1 VGQEYVVNALRATL
15 RGVGEVLITLGVVVL
30 LFCVYQLVWT
40 NVSAQAIESG
50 ARTDLEEQWAGPNL
64 TPSPGSSEQ
73 GSLPAVDVAPGDAF
87 AIMYIPALGSGWAKA
102 VVEGVALEDLRGTVG
117 HYPKSQLPGEVGNF
131 AVAGHRATNG
141 EPFRDLPV
149 VKAGDLVYVQT
160 RESWFVYTVQSTE
173 IVQPTEVE
181 VVLPVPRQPGVDP
194 TEKLITL
201 TTCNPRWASYERWI
215 TYGVLTDTRPASEG
229 PPPELLVKG

>member
-1 VGQEYVVNALRATL
+1 MNALRATL

-50 ARTDLEEQWAGPNL
+50 ARSELEEQWARPNL

-102 VVEGVALEDLRGTVG
+102 VVEGVALDDLRGTVG